1 MYEGKIIKFY
11 REKYKLT
18 QEQLGKNICSIT
30 HISKIECNQTTYST
44 EIISLLS
51 KRLGINMELEVKKL
65 KNIKQSLVHWH
76 DAIIM
81 QLFEDMDQINSELER
96 EDLIEISEY

>member
-18 QEQLGKNICSIT
+18 QEQLGKDVCSIT

-44 EIISLLS
+44 EIISLYL
-51 KRLGINMELEVKKL
+51 RKL
-65 KNIKQSLVHWH
+65 LTHPNYLLRHSALL
-76 DAIIM
+76 DG
-81 QLFEDMDQINSELER
+81 
-96 EDLIEISEY
+96 